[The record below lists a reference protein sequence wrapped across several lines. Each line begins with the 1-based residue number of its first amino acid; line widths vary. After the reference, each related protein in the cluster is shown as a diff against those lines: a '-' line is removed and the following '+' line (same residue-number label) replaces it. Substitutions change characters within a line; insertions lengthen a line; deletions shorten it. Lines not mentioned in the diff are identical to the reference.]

1 MKINSF
7 IKIMI
12 GVEKMPR
19 TKEQYA
25 QMRDAS
31 NQKIRTAA
39 IRLFAEKGFAATNIQ
54 DIAESAGISMG
65 LMYRHYPSKDV
76 LVSSLLE
83 SAMEGNKD
91 IIQSMESD
99 GDPREIFDNLASEIY
114 RHMTDDDSNFVS
126 LMLLIT
132 QGLMSKSLIDCGALI
147 DLDIQTLKAG
157 EKLIRRG
164 QKAGVF
170 GEGNPKEMIVCF
182 FSCIQGL
189 VMMKSALGEYF
200 QMPDAGVM
208 TAFLYRSQK

>member
-1 MKINSF
+1 
-7 IKIMI
+7 MI

-31 NQKIRTAA
+31 NQKIRAAA

-54 DIAESAGISMG
+54 DIAEAAGISMG

-114 RHMTDDDSNFVS
+114 RHMTDDSNFVS

-157 EKLIRRG
+157 EKLICRG
-164 QKAGVF
+164 QETGVF

-189 VMMKSALGEYF
+189 VLMKSALGEYF
-200 QMPDAGVM
+200 QMPDVGVM
-208 TAFLYRSQK
+208 TAFLYRGSQK